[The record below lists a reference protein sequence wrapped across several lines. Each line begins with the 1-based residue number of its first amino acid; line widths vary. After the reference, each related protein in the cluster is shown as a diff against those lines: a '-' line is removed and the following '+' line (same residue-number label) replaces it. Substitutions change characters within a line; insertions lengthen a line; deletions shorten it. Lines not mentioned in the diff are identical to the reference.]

1 MSVDAMDNSR
11 VGLEHQQIETQLPK
25 SRCFCLYTEDVKVE
39 ENAAFL
45 NG

>member
-1 MSVDAMDNSR
+1 MSVDVMDNSG
-11 VGLEHQQIETQLPK
+11 VGEHQQIETQLPK
-25 SRCFCLYTEDVKVE
+25 SRCFCLYMEDVKVE